1 MMCSSPSRM
10 LVRKKTGEEI
20 EMEVPCGR
28 CIQCRIARSREWV
41 CRLTAELSE
50 WDDACFITLTFSDEN
65 LTDLSLDK
73 SELQR
78 FFKRLRK
85 SLGERKIKYYACGEY
100 GDTLGRKH
108 YHAIVY
114 GLSVKEGRKLVSDSW
129 PYGRVSVD
137 LVIPERISYVAGYV
151 QKKLIKDKVFVEEH
165 DGLLPPFM
173 VASKG
178 LGASFC
184 DKNAERLMNDL
195 YVRSVDG
202 KVYALPR
209 YYKKRLGIPSDVLM
223 DFSIQ
228 SKVDLMHQHGYY
240 RFDENDSE
248 SVNDA
253 YMWFILTDTTLPKE
267 RIQSTKNA
275 LAKRNLGKRKIL

>member
-10 LVRKKTGEEI
+10 LIKKKTGEEI
-20 EMEVPCGR
+20 EMEIPCGR

-50 WDDACFITLTFSDEN
+50 WDDACFITLTFSDEY
-65 LTDLSLDK
+65 LIDFSLDK

-85 SLGERKIKYYACGEY
+85 SMGERKIKYYACGEY

-114 GLSVKEGRKLVSDSW
+114 GLSVREGRKLVSDAW
-129 PYGRVSVD
+129 PFGRVSVD

-151 QKKLIKDKVFVEEH
+151 QKKLIKDKDFIEEH
-165 DGLLPPFM
+165 PDLLPPFQ

-184 DKNAERLMNDL
+184 DKNAERLTNDL

-209 YYKKRLGIPSDVLM
+209 YYKKRLGIPSDALM
-223 DFSIQ
+223 EISLD
-228 SKVDLMHQHGYY
+228 SKIELMHSHGFFN
-240 RFDENDSE
+240 FDESDAE
-248 SVNDA
+248 SVNQR
-253 YMWFILTDTTLPKE
+253 YMWFIQTDRTLPNE